1 MIYNKKI
8 IVSNKYIIINLSFIT
23 NMMPL
28 SCFINK
34 QVISGNSSPH
44 KYWKMAVQVVSLF
57 FLCVKYELPD
67 TSNY

>member
-1 MIYNKKI
+1 
-8 IVSNKYIIINLSFIT
+8 
-23 NMMPL
+23 MMPL

-44 KYWKMAVQVVSLF
+44 KYWKMAVKVVSLF
-57 FLCVKYELPD
+57 FLCVKYKLPD